1 MAINIVREFLIE
13 LKVQTA
19 RSARRAL
26 TGLDSQLSQTE
37 ASAGNLIS
45 TLRALSVVGLGL
57 GTAMGFIAK
66 GAADFGENIR
76 RSSTGL
82 GISEDE
88 YQRLHG
94 TFGLLDADVGD
105 LQDALGTV
113 TDRVTDALEGNKTY
127 RKELSRL
134 GLDFRKLKGQN
145 PAQLFESIAEAGSK
159 VADKNQ
165 VVTAAV
171 RLFGDDLGRKLL
183 PALVGGG
190 ENLKELGKRLQATGL
205 FMSKYAVA
213 QTKAAA
219 VEYRFLWF
227 TLKGLTRMF
236 GAKLA
241 PILRHYSKLI
251 QTILVGNREWIEQG
265 MTEAVDTMFR
275 AFQHLV
281 AVLKHVDRGI
291 KAMGGYVALLAR
303 LKLAVIALSTVMVG
317 APIFRLFASFGPM
330 LAAASPHVSFFI
342 YKLMTA
348 QSIMSV
354 LAGAGIIL
362 AAKIAAI
369 ALAVILVA
377 LALEDLWAYMNGGL
391 SVIGDMIVAGGNF
404 GTAMSIAAS
413 IAVAG
418 FNLILAIVEGVLTWL
433 GWLTDNTDDFGATL
447 LWLAKVIGVTLV
459 AAIGLTAIAVGL
471 LIAPFA
477 LAIVITTGLIAVVWE
492 LLGIIYDVGAAIFD
506 VLVDSF
512 KEVGRVIMAS
522 PLGTFLKLVYDGWVA
537 IFEVIG
543 MAIGAIKEFV
553 TVAVPKPGGFGS
565 PGGATYG
572 SSRIAE
578 QGLAEVARR
587 EAEKERAKAAASGT
601 NQSSVVTTNVSID
614 ARGADAPAV
623 ERLPGQI
630 EELDKRRAKA
640 GFSGGER

>member
-45 TLRALSVVGLGL
+45 TLRTLSVVGVGL

-241 PILRHYSKLI
+241 PILRHYSKMI

-291 KAMGGYVALLAR
+291 KAMGGYEALFAR

-317 APIFRLFASFGPM
+317 APIFRLLASLGPM
-330 LAAASPHVSFFI
+330 LAVAGPQLSFFF

-362 AAKIAAI
+362 AAKVVLI
-369 ALAVILVA
+369 ALAVIGLI

-391 SVIGDMIVAGGNF
+391 SVIGDLIVAGGGWADIF
-404 GTAMSIAAS
+404 GFIAAS
-413 IAVAG
+413 AIIVWETIKVVVDSTIKVISWAV
-418 FNLILAIVEGVLTWL
+418 
-433 GWLTDNTDDFGATL
+433 GATQT
-447 LWLAKVIGVTLV
+447 WADVGIFLAKIIGAVLLTAV
-459 AAIGLTAIAVGL
+459 VAIGLVILGFISVVAAVTIAVFALLAGIYEL
-471 LIAPFA
+471 GAALIA
-477 LAIVITTGLIAVVWE
+477 
-492 LLGIIYDVGAAIFD
+492 LGAFIGEI
-506 VLVDSF
+506 LVDSF
-512 KEVGRVIMAS
+512 AELGRVLMAS
-522 PLGTFLKLVYDGWVA
+522 PLGTFLKLIYDGWMA

-578 QGLAEVARR
+578 QGLAEIARR
-587 EAEKERAKAAASGT
+587 EAEKERVKAASSGT